1 MVELAICRS
10 ELEQDL
16 STTARLTDIAYAD
29 RVQVSP
35 DGRTVWV
42 HADDGST
49 VGRFSKV
56 FGMDVHT
63 TITEQ
68 LAGVPQCLKC
78 THGQPGPREWNE
90 FCELMKHHYGID
102 VDRSAVS
109 F

>member
-1 MVELAICRS
+1 MWQIEP
-10 ELEQDL
+10 E
-16 STTARLTDIAYAD
+16 D
-29 RVQVSP
+29 RVQVSS
-35 DGRTVWV
+35 DRKTVWV

-68 LAGVPQCLKC
+68 LNGAGQCLFC
-78 THGQPGPREWNE
+78 THKAPGQADWDK
-90 FCELMKHHYGID
+90 FCDLMQEHYG
-102 VDRSAVS
+102 VSVERSALT

>member
-1 MVELAICRS
+1 MPQ
-10 ELEQDL
+10 LEHD
-16 STTARLTDIAYAD
+16 D
-29 RVQVSP
+29 RVQVSE
-35 DGRTVWV
+35 DRRTVWV

-68 LAGVPQCLKC
+68 LAGAGQCLRC
-78 THGQPGPREWNE
+78 THEAPGQAEWDE
-90 FCELMKHHYGID
+90 FCSLVLNRYGIA
-102 VDRSAVS
+102 VDRSVLS